1 MILNVPNH
9 GHVPVPVRA
18 DGHVPVPI
26 HEWQQFLVLVPSSQ
40 FLLTGLFY
48 TTMLDGVDSTSRKLE
63 IKREILLLPAEQN
76 SETQR
81 SQSGADWRT
90 GCTDDLI
97 IFEGQYAPNALI
109 QQ

>member
-9 GHVPVPVRA
+9 GQVPVPVRA
-18 DGHVPVPI
+18 CGHVPVPI
-26 HEWQQFLVLVPSSQ
+26 HRWQHSSQFLVPSSQ
-40 FLLTGLFY
+40 FLITGLLY

-81 SQSGADWRT
+81 SCLGQDWRT
-90 GCTDDLI
+90 AYNGDLTH
-97 IFEGQYAPNALI
+97 F
-109 QQ
+109 